1 MRFTLNLSNNTYL
14 QRFVGMKIS
23 NTLLFTAFVF
33 LISTAAFS
41 QPTDPDAPTPF
52 GFIELLVGAGA
63 VYGARRAHK
72 RKT

>member
-1 MRFTLNLSNNTYL
+1 
-14 QRFVGMKIS
+14 MKIS